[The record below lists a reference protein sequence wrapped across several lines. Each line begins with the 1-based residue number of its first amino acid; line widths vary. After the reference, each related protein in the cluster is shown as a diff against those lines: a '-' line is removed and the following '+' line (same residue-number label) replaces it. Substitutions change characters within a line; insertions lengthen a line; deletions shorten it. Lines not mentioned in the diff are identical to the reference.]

1 MGIKEIYEKIQREN
15 PNLVERL
22 IKKSSRENEQQT
34 IYGDLSDWLRDYY
47 TLIPLSDRDVI
58 AKLLIG
64 DYVIHHPYCLQRV
77 YIVRQESNVDGE
89 ILFHEVPCTS
99 MEVAKSVLAREKSTI
114 LHESHHFSGRSKE
127 ELEEEFEIEETSDSY
142 YINDPC
148 DDYYED
154 IRITEKVIVIR

>member
-47 TLIPLSDRDVI
+47 TIIPLSDRDVV
-58 AKLLIG
+58 ARLLIG

-77 YIVRQESNVDGE
+77 WIVLQESCVDGE
-89 ILFHEVPCTS
+89 IIVNAVPCAS
-99 MEVAKSVLAREKSTI
+99 LKAAKKVLQDEKNTI
-114 LHESHHFSGRSKE
+114 LHESHHFSNMTDDDME
-127 ELEEEFEIEETSDSY
+127 EMEIEEDEVSF
-142 YINDPC
+142 YINDPF

-154 IRITEKVIVIR
+154 IKIADKILVE

>member
-1 MGIKEIYEKIQREN
+1 MKVKEIYEKIKREN

-22 IKKSSRENEQQT
+22 LDKGSRENEQQT

-89 ILFHEVPCTS
+89 ILFNEVPC
-99 MEVAKSVLAREKSTI
+99 MNVEAAKRVLAQEKATI
-114 LHESHHFSGRSKE
+114 LHESHHFGNMTDDDME
-127 ELEEEFEIEETSDSY
+127 EMEIEEDEESF
-142 YINDPC
+142 YINDPF
-148 DDYYED
+148 DDYYES
-154 IRITEKVIVIR
+154 IKIEVKNIIVK

>member
-1 MGIKEIYEKIQREN
+1 MEIKEVYEKIQREN

-22 IKKSSRENEQQT
+22 LKKSSRENETQT

-47 TLIPLSDRDVI
+47 TIIPLSDRDVV
-58 AKLLIG
+58 ARLLIG

-77 YIVRQESNVDGE
+77 WIVQQESNVDGE
-89 ILFHEVPCTS
+89 IIVNSVPCAS
-99 MEVAKSVLAREKSTI
+99 LEVARKVLQDEKYTI
-114 LHESHHFSGRSKE
+114 LQDSPHYDHYTPE
-127 ELEEEFEIEETSDSY
+127 ELEEEFEIEEDDDRW

-154 IRITEKVIVIR
+154 IKIIEKEVVQ